1 MKTIRIMLEDE
12 NEVFE
17 NTENHKIDEAIR
29 EVVKKYLDDF
39 YVVEVEIDNDWG
51 ATK

>member
-12 NEVFE
+12 NGVFE
-17 NTENHKIDEAIR
+17 NTENYKIDEAIR